1 MGRTKQSAPAPKV
14 AAIEFEYK
22 GRKAKLRRSVD
33 YKITLS
39 AVKKEFKDLHTA
51 SDDRIAFSSI
61 VEGDDDSTEITCDK
75 WPEVYTRLKHVMVVL
90 DSASK
95 PSDPKSDPE
104 TENSE
109 PQKPQFAK
117 DIIEASIRASGEKN
131 CVASTMPEQ
140 PEELDEADQ
149 ANTIRVEF
157 IREPR
162 GMMTDDEFLTTPET
176 TILDLKAFIVS
187 QDIDYVDQD
196 SCVFW
201 FKYDESPLTG
211 KRTVRDLEMDPEGGM
226 IQVYHSETLPR

>member
-1 MGRTKQSAPAPKV
+1 MGRTKQSVPVPK
-14 AAIEFEYK
+14 IEFEYK
-22 GRKAKLRRSVD
+22 GRKAKVRQSGN

-39 AVKKEFKDLHTA
+39 AVKKEFKGLHTA

-61 VEGDDDSTEITCDK
+61 VEGDNDTTEITSDK
-75 WPEVYTRLKHVMVVL
+75 WPEVYTKLKHVMIVL
-90 DSASK
+90 DSTSK
-95 PSDPKSDPE
+95 PSDPQAD
-104 TENSE
+104 NSE
-109 PQKPQFAK
+109 PQKHQFAK

-162 GMMTDDEFLTTPET
+162 GMTTDDEFLTTPET
-176 TILDLKAFIVS
+176 TILDLKALIVS

-201 FKYDESPLTG
+201 FEYDESPLTG
-211 KRTVRDLEMDPEGGM
+211 KRTVRDLEMDSEGGL
-226 IQVYHSETLPR
+226 IQVYITDADELGLDP